1 MLKTETETSKVI
13 LLVCTWKILKPRGR
27 DIPEMKD
34 KSRSKRERAALALS
48 IMLYYNAAAAAVV
61 VVIITDC
68 SAKKAK
74 WWWKSEW
81 WGYINKAKKVGQ
93 LTQVQ
98 LLAYEED

>member
-27 DIPEMKD
+27 DILEMKD

-48 IMLYYNAAAAAVV
+48 IMLYYNVV
-61 VVIITDC
+61 VVVVVTIIDC
-68 SAKKAK
+68 SAKKVK

>member
-1 MLKTETETSKVI
+1 MLKIETETSKVI

-27 DIPEMKD
+27 DILEMKD

>member
-27 DIPEMKD
+27 DILEMKD
-34 KSRSKRERAALALS
+34 KSRSKRERAALGLS
-48 IMLYYNAAAAAVV
+48 IMLYYNAVV
-61 VVIITDC
+61 VVVVTIIDC
-68 SAKKAK
+68 SAKKVK